1 MRSALVCASAPMLMT
16 SEATVSDLAVQVQAM
31 PHIPVCSTI
40 EASTDSLAVYEE
52 FYTQMRFSSA
62 PNFIMT
68 QGHSPT
74 VARGT
79 WDLVR
84 SVLVSGELPRWIK
97 EMMFVAI
104 SSERKCRYCTAA
116 HIACCRMLSVN
127 PDWIKLAAVDVN
139 AIPDKKLREMILFAL
154 KCSRDPQSLAETDY
168 AKLRKHGL
176 ENKEIVEIISMAG
189 LAVYANIL
197 ADATGMEEDPMF
209 DAY

>member
-1 MRSALVCASAPMLMT
+1 MLFRS
-16 SEATVSDLAVQVQAM
+16 
-31 PHIPVCSTI
+31 
-40 EASTDSLAVYEE
+40 
-52 FYTQMRFSSA
+52 
-62 PNFIMT
+62 
-68 QGHSPT
+68 
-74 VARGT
+74 
-79 WDLVR
+79 
-84 SVLVSGELPRWIK
+84 
-97 EMMFVAI
+97 
-104 SSERKCRYCTAA
+104 
-116 HIACCRMLSVN
+116 
-127 PDWIKLAAVDVN
+127 